1 MFIMKEHILN
11 EAEIKELKDEYYNIK
26 DKIRELER
34 RTDEIDAT
42 IVQNSCNIVASRF
55 IPLKFGD
62 KIRVTYKEWVG
73 MGGYKDVVLEGFFG
87 SFYMDERH
95 PYTVDNGVSS
105 VKIRLYQIKK
115 DGTRSQRSDYV
126 FAQNIVSIE
135 KLEDSKYE
143 NE

>member
-11 EAEIKELKDEYYNIK
+11 EAEIQELKDEYYNIK

-42 IVQNSCNIVASRF
+42 IVRNSCNIVASRF

-62 KIRVTYKEWVG
+62 KIRVTHKVWHYP
-73 MGGYKDVVLEGFFG
+73 GYVNEVNEGFFG

-95 PYTVDNGVSS
+95 PYTMDNGVSG